1 MHFFLTG
8 FMGVGK
14 TTIGLQLSEL
24 FELDFIDLDQ
34 EIINQTGL
42 SISEIFNNNGEDYF
56 RVIEKDVL
64 NKLNLQSESSIIAL
78 GGGTICDH
86 ENRKLI
92 LQNNICIYLYK
103 SWEEIEK
110 SLPKL
115 KNRPLIYKNSP
126 SKLRVLYNKRQ
137 STYELSQLK
146 MPINTVFETQKLA
159 NYLKLLTNR

>member
-1 MHFFLTG
+1 MHIFLTG
-8 FMGVGK
+8 YMGVGK
-14 TTIGLQLSEL
+14 TTIGLQLSEIL
-24 FELDFIDLDQ
+24 ELDFIDLDQ
-34 EIINQTGL
+34 EIVNQTGL
-42 SISEIFNNNGEDYF
+42 SIPEIFNNNGEDYF
-56 RVIEKDVL
+56 RIIEKNVL
-64 NKLNLQSESSIIAL
+64 TKINLQKKSSIIAL

-86 ENRKLI
+86 ENRRLI

-103 SWEEIEK
+103 PWEEIEK

-115 KNRPLIYKNSP
+115 KNRPLIIKNSP
-126 SKLRVLYNKRQ
+126 SKLRELYNKRQ